1 MTPLSAHDLQA
12 IATALRLATEAV
24 RQTGIRYDGSVDM
37 QITTPSGDYLNTRW
51 VDDSNGGHY
60 VLDLTQY

>member
-1 MTPLSAHDLQA
+1 VTPLSADDLQA

-37 QITTPSGDYLNTRW
+37 QITTPSGDYLNVRW
-51 VDDSNGGHY
+51 SGDDTDGQY